1 MSLWLGA
8 VALGLGF
15 AAMCF
20 GVYLS
25 FRVLNFPDL
34 TIDGSFALGGAT
46 SATLIALGWG
56 AWPSLLPAALLGAAA
71 GATTGLLTTRLGING
86 LLASILV
93 MIGLYSVDLRIMGRS
108 NQPLLS
114 ADLITTLPGQLAGEP
129 NVGAIGLFAALTALL
144 LALLVWFLRTDLGLA
159 LRAAGANESMVR
171 ALGVDTDA
179 MKVLGLTIA
188 NGLIGL
194 SGALIAQFQGFA
206 DVNMGLGMI
215 VSGLAAVVLGESLL
229 RPAGTVAALLAVTL
243 GSVIYRLVIALAL
256 VLGLAP
262 TDLKL
267 GTAVIVLLALASP
280 RLRRR
285 AWAERSGARSDG
297 RGAVL
302 PRSRGA

>member
-1 MSLWLGA
+1 LWLGA

-15 AAMCF
+15 AAMGF

-25 FRVLNFPDL
+25 FRILNFPDL

-56 AWPSLLPAALLGAAA
+56 AWPSLLPALLLGAAA
-71 GATTGLLTTRLGING
+71 GATTGLLTTRLRVNG

-93 MIGLYSVDLRIMGRS
+93 MIGLYSVNLRVMGRS
-108 NQPLLS
+108 NQPLLGV
-114 ADLITTLPGQLAGEP
+114 DVITTWPGELAGEP
-129 NVGAIGLFAALTALL
+129 NLGAIGLFAVVTGLI
-144 LALLVWFLRTDLGLA
+144 LAGLVWFLNTDLGLG
-159 LRAAGANESMVR
+159 LRAAGSNEAMVR

-179 MKVLGLTIA
+179 MKVLGLTVA

-194 SGALIAQFQGFA
+194 SGGLLAQFQGFA

-215 VSGLAAVVLGESLL
+215 VSGLAAVVLGESVL
-229 RPAGTVAALLAVTL
+229 RPVSTAAALAAVTL
-243 GSVIYRLVIALAL
+243 GSVLYRLVIALAL

-267 GTAVIVLLALASP
+267 GTAAIVLLALASP
-280 RLRRR
+280 ELRRR
-285 AWAERSGARSDG
+285 ILPERAGARAGGQSV
-297 RGAVL
+297 VL
-302 PRSRGA
+302 PRTHEA

>member
-25 FRVLNFPDL
+25 FRILSFPDL
-34 TIDGSFALGGAT
+34 TIDGSFALGGAV

-56 AWPSLLPAALLGAAA
+56 AWPSLLPACLLGAAA
-71 GATTGLLTTRLGING
+71 GATTGLLTTRLGVNG

-93 MIGLYSVDLRIMGRS
+93 MIGLYSVNLRIMGRS
-108 NQPLLS
+108 NQPLLGV
-114 ADLITTLPGQLAGEP
+114 DVVTTWPGEVAGES
-129 NVGAIGLFAALTALL
+129 NLGAIGLFA
-144 LALLVWFLRTDLGLA
+144 LATMLILGALVWFLHTDLGLA
-159 LRAAGANESMVR
+159 LRAAGSNEAMVR
-171 ALGVDTDA
+171 ALGVDTDH

-215 VSGLAAVVLGESLL
+215 VSGLAAVVLGESIL
-229 RPAGTVAALLAVTL
+229 RPASTAAALVAVTL
-243 GSVIYRLVIALAL
+243 GSILYRLVIALAL

-267 GTAVIVLLALASP
+267 GTAAIVLLALASP
-280 RLRRR
+280 ALRRR
-285 AWAERSGARSDG
+285 FLPARAGARLG
-297 RGAVL
+297 GPGAVL
-302 PRSRGA
+302 PRTHEA

>member
-1 MSLWLGA
+1 VSLWLGA

-25 FRVLNFPDL
+25 FRILNFPDL
-34 TIDGSFALGGAT
+34 TIDGSFALGGAV

-56 AWPSLLPAALLGAAA
+56 AWPSLLPALLLGAVA
-71 GATTGLLTTRLGING
+71 GATTGLLTTRLRING

-93 MIGLYSVDLRIMGRS
+93 MIGLYSVNLRIMGRS
-108 NQPLLS
+108 NQPLLGV
-114 ADLITTLPGQLAGEP
+114 DVITTWPGELAGES
-129 NVGAIGLFAALTALL
+129 NRGAIGLFALVTALIL
-144 LALLVWFLRTDLGLA
+144 VGLVWFLHTDLGLA
-159 LRAAGANESMVR
+159 LRAAGSNEAMVR
-171 ALGVDTDA
+171 ALGVDTDH
-179 MKVLGLTIA
+179 MKVLGLTVA

-215 VSGLAAVVLGESLL
+215 VSGLAAVVLGESIL
-229 RPAGTVAALLAVTL
+229 RPASTAAALLAVTL
-243 GSVIYRLVIALAL
+243 GSILYRLVIALAL

-280 RLRRR
+280 SLRRR
-285 AWAERSGARSDG
+285 IRPGRVGARLGGPS
-297 RGAVL
+297 AVL
-302 PRSRGA
+302 PRTHEA

>member
-25 FRVLNFPDL
+25 FRILNFPDL

-56 AWPSLLPAALLGAAA
+56 AWSSLLPATLLGAAA
-71 GATTGLLTTRLGING
+71 GAATGLLTTRLGVNG

-93 MIGLYSVDLRIMGRS
+93 MIGLYSVNLRIMGRS
-108 NQPLLS
+108 NQPLLGV
-114 ADLITTLPGQLAGEP
+114 DVITTAPGQLAGEA
-129 NVGAIGLFAALTALL
+129 NLGAIGLFALLTGLL
-144 LALLVWFLRTDLGLA
+144 LAGLVWFLRTDLGLA
-159 LRAAGANESMVR
+159 LRAAGSSEAMVR

-179 MKVLGLTIA
+179 MKVLGLAIA

-206 DVNMGLGMI
+206 DVNMGFGMI

-229 RPAGTVAALLAVTL
+229 RPVGAAAALAAVTL
-243 GSVIYRLVIALAL
+243 GSVLYRLVIALAL

-267 GTAVIVLLALASP
+267 GTAAIVLLALTSP
-280 RLRRR
+280 ALRRR
-285 AWAERSGARSDG
+285 VLPERTGARPGGQS
-297 RGAVL
+297 AVL
-302 PRSRGA
+302 PRTHEA